1 MFDLD
6 FTHDPQRVSWVES
19 ANAADT
25 DFPIQNL
32 PFGVFQI
39 GDQKPRNGVAIG
51 DQIVDLQAT
60 AEAGG
65 FNHELIA
72 ASVFH
77 PPLNHT
83 MLLPKNLRI
92 ELRQTLSNLLSS
104 ENQEDRDK
112 VTLVPQSDVHMVLPC
127 QVRDYTD
134 FYASV
139 YHATNVGSMFRPN
152 NPLLPNYK
160 HIPIGYHG
168 RASSLLASGG
178 PVRRPV
184 GQKAPAEEGGSPT
197 RSPSAL
203 LDYEFE
209 VGLFVAEGNPLGSS
223 ISIDE
228 VEDKIFGMAI
238 VNDWSARDLQ
248 KWEYQPLGPFLAK
261 SFATTVSPWIVTMEA
276 LAPFRCSQFDR
287 PSGDPQPLD
296 YLTSDRNSSHGGI
309 DIKLEAFLTTAQMRS
324 ESATPHK
331 LSATSFTNMYWTIA
345 QMLTHHSS
353 NGCNMQPGDLLASGT
368 VSGPGRDERGCML
381 ELTWNGDLDNPI
393 PGTDRTPLKLPT
405 GEERKFLADG
415 DEVIMK
421 AHCDNG
427 THRRIGFGECTGII
441 EPAIVSV
448 SYTHLTLPT
457 IYSV

>member
-1 MFDLD
+1 MFELD
-6 FTHDPQRVSWVES
+6 FTHNPERQSWVES
-19 ANAADT
+19 ANSDDT

-32 PFGVFQI
+32 PFGVYQV
-39 GDQKPRNGVAIG
+39 GDEMPRNGVAIG

-60 AEAGG
+60 AENGG
-65 FNHELIA
+65 FDDDLIA
-72 ASVFH
+72 GAVFH
-77 PPLNHT
+77 PPLNHV
-83 MLLPKNLRI
+83 MLLPKSSRVQLRHS
-92 ELRQTLSNLLSS
+92 LSKLLGSD
-104 ENQEDRDK
+104 NDVDREK
-112 VTLVPQSDVHMVLPC
+112 VALVSQDDVNMVMPC

-168 RASSLLASGG
+168 RASSLMTSGG

-184 GQKAPAEEGGSPT
+184 GQKAPAENDGNPT

-209 VGLFVAEGNPLGSS
+209 VGFFVAEGNALGST
-223 ISIDE
+223 IGINE
-228 VEDKIFGMAI
+228 AEDKIFGMVL

-276 LAPFRCSQFDR
+276 LAPFRCREFPR
-287 PSGDPQPLD
+287 PEADPTPLD
-296 YLTSDRNSSHGGI
+296 YLTSDRNSSHGGVNI
-309 DIKLEAFLTTAQMRS
+309 QLEAFLTTADMRS
-324 ESATPHK
+324 QNLPAHK

-368 VSGPGRDERGCML
+368 VSGPDRSERGCLL
-381 ELTWNGDLDNPI
+381 ELTWNGDLNNPV
-393 PGTDRTPLKLPT
+393 PGTDRTPISLPT
-405 GEERKFLADG
+405 GEERKFLGDG
-415 DEVIMK
+415 DEVVLTAYCK
-421 AHCDNG
+421 SQS
-427 THRRIGFGECTGII
+427 HRRIGFGRCSGII
-441 EPAIVSV
+441 EPAAQ
-448 SYTHLTLPT
+448 
-457 IYSV
+457 